1 MYDTTQQ
8 FNLVPL
14 HWVETSST
22 TGLKKL
28 VAITINKRL
37 VIQQSAF
44 DKTYDLDVHTE
55 CTTWNLHFGCKTIEE
70 AKELAWEEHCKQ
82 LRNCL
87 LPVDLLENKQE
98 ELPL

>member
-1 MYDTTQQ
+1 MYNTTQQ
-8 FNLVPL
+8 FTLQPL

-55 CTTWNLHFGCKTIEE
+55 CTTWNLHFGCKTIED

>member
-1 MYDTTQQ
+1 MYNTSQQ
-8 FNLVPL
+8 FTLAPL
-14 HWVETSST
+14 HWVETTSI
-22 TGLKKL
+22 TGLRRL

-55 CTTWNLHFGCKTIEE
+55 CTTWNLHFGCKTIED

-82 LRNCL
+82 LRHCL
-87 LPVDLLENKQE
+87 VPVDLLENKQQ

>member
-1 MYDTTQQ
+1 MYNTTQQ
-8 FNLVPL
+8 FTLRPL
-14 HWVETSST
+14 HWVETTSI
-22 TGLKKL
+22 TGLKRL

-55 CTTWNLHFGCKTIEE
+55 CTTWNLHFGCKTIED

-82 LRNCL
+82 LRHCL
-87 LPVDLLENKQE
+87 VPVDLFEQQE
-98 ELPL
+98 LSL

>member
-1 MYDTTQQ
+1 MYNTTQQ
-8 FNLVPL
+8 FNLAPL
-14 HWVETSST
+14 NWVETTSI
-22 TGLKKL
+22 TGLERL
-28 VAITINKRL
+28 VAMSISRRL

-44 DKTYDLDVHTE
+44 DKTFDVDIHTE

-70 AKELAWEEHCKQ
+70 AKELAWKAHCKQ

-87 LPVDLLENKQE
+87 VPVDLLADKQM

>member
-1 MYDTTQQ
+1 MYSTTQQ
-8 FNLVPL
+8 FTLRPL
-14 HWVETSST
+14 NWVETTSI
-22 TGLKKL
+22 TGLKRL

-44 DKTYDLDVHTE
+44 DKTYDVDIHTE
-55 CTTWNLHFGCKTIEE
+55 CTTWNLHFGCKTIED
-70 AKELAWEEHCKQ
+70 AKELAWKAHCKQ

-87 LPVDLLENKQE
+87 VPVDLLADKQM

>member
-1 MYDTTQQ
+1 MYNTTQQ
-8 FNLVPL
+8 FTLKPL
-14 HWVETSST
+14 HWVETTSI
-22 TGLKKL
+22 TGLKRL

-55 CTTWNLHFGCKTIEE
+55 CTTWNLHFGCKTMED

-82 LRNCL
+82 LRHCL
-87 LPVDLLENKQE
+87 VPVDLFKQQ
-98 ELPL
+98 ELSL